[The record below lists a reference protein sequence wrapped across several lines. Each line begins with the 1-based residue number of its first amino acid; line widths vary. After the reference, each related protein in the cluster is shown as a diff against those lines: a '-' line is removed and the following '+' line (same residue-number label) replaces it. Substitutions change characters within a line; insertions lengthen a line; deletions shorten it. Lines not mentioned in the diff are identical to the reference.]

1 MSKQEVTFDT
11 NNVYING
18 KRHTAKNFKIC
29 SNILYVIA
37 IIAFVIGI
45 PTFMIGGFIFVI
57 IALFCIWFGHIYGSL
72 YRDFLSH
79 RDRDV
84 RYFEQKIAHKS
95 HNERIPYM
103 EYNNDIQAIIKK
115 YYTGVENIEAMWSV
129 MHNLKITNGEKADL
143 FEKACYENIDD
154 LKALIDAEESINY
167 PNDIPPHVPAFVRLA
182 MLYEKQE
189 RYEEAINICGAAIKC
204 GAVNDGSK
212 GKMYGRLARL
222 IKKSGISPSPEIT
235 SLLIEKK

>member
-1 MSKQEVTFDT
+1 MSKQTITFDA
-11 NNVYING
+11 NNIYING
-18 KRHTAKNFKIC
+18 KSHNAKTFKIE
-29 SNILYVIA
+29 SIVLY
-37 IIAFVIGI
+37 IIAFFALIIGI
-45 PTFMIGGFIFVI
+45 PTFIVGGFIFI
-57 IALFCIWFGHIYGSL
+57 ILALICICVGRKYRSL
-72 YRDFLSH
+72 YKDFLSH
-79 RDRDV
+79 KVQDTRS
-84 RYFEQKIAHKS
+84 FEQKVS
-95 HNERIPYM
+95 HAGYNGNIPYA
-103 EYNNDIQAIIKK
+103 EYNSDVQTISKK

-129 MHNLKITNGEKADL
+129 MHNLKIANGEKADL

-189 RYEEAINICGAAIKC
+189 RYEEAIKICGAAIKC